1 MPDLG
6 PPLDELAGFL
16 GRSGLPLLVAAVVA
30 LLAFQAA
37 RPLVRRVVVGA
48 IERRRPKDE
57 FEQLQLED
65 ARKRV
70 ETVVNLIARLL
81 RVVVVLVLVLVVLT
95 IFDLIGVIAGFGI
108 VAAALAVAGQEIV
121 RDYLMGILII
131 VEGQYSEGD
140 VVRLD
145 GVEGVVEEVGLR
157 RTVLRDLS
165 GTVHSVSNGNVRVAS
180 NLTRHYARAI
190 VEVTVGFGTDLD
202 RAGAVVDEVGAAL
215 LADPAWSGRFL
226 ERPALLRV
234 GQFTE
239 LGVPLQIGGRVRA
252 PDRFDATGE
261 LRKRLLAALQA
272 ARIEIPG
279 AHRLVPVQPRDGA

>member
-6 PPLDELAGFL
+6 PPLDELAGVL
-16 GRSGLPLLVAAVVA
+16 GRSGLPLLAAAVVA

-48 IERRRPKDE
+48 IERRRPQDE

-70 ETVVNLIARLL
+70 DTVVNLIARLL
-81 RVVVVLVLVLVVLT
+81 RVLVLVVLVLVVLT
-95 IFDLIGVIAGFGI
+95 IFDLVGVIAGFGI
-108 VAAALAVAGQEIV
+108 LAAALAVAGQEIV

-140 VVRLD
+140 VVRID

-190 VEVTVGFGTDLD
+190 VEVTVAFGTDLD

-215 LADPAWSGRFL
+215 FADPEWGGRFL
-226 ERPALLRV
+226 ERPTLLRV
-234 GQFTE
+234 GDFTE

-261 LRKRLLAALQA
+261 LRKRLLAALQG

-279 AHRLVPVQPRDGA
+279 AHRLVPAPPRDGA